1 MIYFVLS
8 FITVIALAIMAAQ
21 DFRERMIYSFPVL
34 ILTVMWMVYSI
45 ILYWGRMR
53 IFVLAW
59 TITVILYMVYKIFHI
74 WGDGDSDVFLLFIS
88 ITLCTFEIDNLLQ
101 FGFLICV
108 FLAAAQIISLIA
120 GVIEARIKNRKLNW
134 DSGLAVVPGFAM
146 VLIIMIIYGIIRKGS
161 FA

>member
-1 MIYFVLS
+1 MMYFVLS
-8 FITVIALAIMAAQ
+8 FITVIILTLVAAQ

-34 ILTVMWMVYSI
+34 ILTVIWMIYSI
-45 ILYWGRMR
+45 FFYWGRMR
-53 IFVLAW
+53 FVVFAW
-59 TITVILYMVYKIFHI
+59 AITVVLYMAYKIFHI
-74 WGDGDSDVFLLFIS
+74 WGDGDSDVFLLFTGI
-88 ITLCTFEIDNLLQ
+88 ILCTFKIDNLLQ

-108 FLAAAQIISLIA
+108 FLVAAQLISLIA
-120 GVIEARIKNRKLNW
+120 GVIEAGIKNRKLNW

>member
-1 MIYFVLS
+1 
-8 FITVIALAIMAAQ
+8 
-21 DFRERMIYSFPVL
+21 
-34 ILTVMWMVYSI
+34 
-45 ILYWGRMR
+45 MR
-53 IFVLAW
+53 VFVLAW
-59 TITVILYMVYKIFHI
+59 TITVIPYMAYKIFHI

-88 ITLCTFEIDNLLQ
+88 IILCTFKIDNLLQ

-120 GVIEARIKNRKLNW
+120 GVIEAGIKNRKLNW